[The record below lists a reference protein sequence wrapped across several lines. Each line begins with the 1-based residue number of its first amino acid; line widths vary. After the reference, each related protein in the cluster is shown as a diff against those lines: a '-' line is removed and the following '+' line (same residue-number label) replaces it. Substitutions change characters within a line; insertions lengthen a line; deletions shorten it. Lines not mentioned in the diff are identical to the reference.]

1 MTKKNFDYTEW
12 RRSLVNRIKTF
23 ADLDKFVQASR
34 KVANFSGDAVE
45 VLDKSRE
52 LGSNVEI
59 LENRIEDLKLGRNC
73 AEHELKEI

>member
-12 RRSLVNRIKTF
+12 RRPLVDRIKTF
-23 ADLDKFVQASR
+23 ADLDKIVRASR

-52 LGSNVEI
+52 RSSDVGI
-59 LENRIEDLKLGRNC
+59 LKNRVEDLKHCRNC